1 MAQSTFQFLV
11 SDAVGSGDGGVDADR
26 TRKTD
31 EKNMFANLLQ
41 TSKKS
46 LQTNLGI
53 QLSVAAVLKQSQ
65 IFTGF
70 IGSLF
75 QILGA
80 FVDVALMSVFPLLKN
95 SLKFLMKFFDP
106 IKTVAS
112 GVGSIVD
119 AVMMVFGEIGK
130 GYEKIRDVI
139 STVIDYI
146 PGFGGEDTAS
156 RGVGVGAGGLAA
168 RVTAKGG
175 KGLGRAI
182 PGAGLAL
189 GAYGIFEGFE
199 REGIVGVIKETV
211 NFALGGLFGAGGF
224 ALGTAT
230 TGVGGTAGA
239 IGGIALYDLLVK
251 DITQSLL
258 DTMLGGASE
267 KQTENM
273 MYGTTPLGE

>member
-80 FVDVALMSVFPLLKN
+80 FVDVALMSVFPILKS

-106 IKTVAS
+106 LQTVAK

-130 GYEKIRDVI
+130 GYNKIRDVI
-139 STVIDYI
+139 STIIDYI
-146 PGFGGEDTAS
+146 PGIGGEDTAS
-156 RGVGVGAGGLAA
+156 RGVGLGAGALAA
-168 RVTAKGG
+168 RATAKGG
-175 KGLGRAI
+175 KNLGKLV
-182 PGAGLAL
+182 PGAGVAL

-199 REGIVGVIKETV
+199 REGMIGVIKETV
-211 NFALGGLFGAGGF
+211 NFTLGGLFGGAGF
-224 ALGTAT
+224 ALAGPGGA
-230 TGVGGTAGA
+230 VGGL
-239 IGGIALYDLLVK
+239 ALYDLIVK
-251 DITQSLL
+251 DVTQSIL
-258 DTMLGGASE
+258 DTYIGGASE

>member
-80 FVDVALMSVFPLLKN
+80 FVDVALMSVFPILKS
-95 SLKFLMKFFDP
+95 SLKFLMKFFL
-106 IKTVAS
+106 
-112 GVGSIVD
+112 
-119 AVMMVFGEIGK
+119 MVVFLCQELR
-130 GYEKIRDVI
+130 Y
-139 STVIDYI
+139 
-146 PGFGGEDTAS
+146 F
-156 RGVGVGAGGLAA
+156 
-168 RVTAKGG
+168 
-175 KGLGRAI
+175 
-182 PGAGLAL
+182 
-189 GAYGIFEGFE
+189 
-199 REGIVGVIKETV
+199 
-211 NFALGGLFGAGGF
+211 
-224 ALGTAT
+224 
-230 TGVGGTAGA
+230 
-239 IGGIALYDLLVK
+239 
-251 DITQSLL
+251 SLL
-258 DTMLGGASE
+258 FQLLTINSKRGR
-267 KQTENM
+267 K
-273 MYGTTPLGE
+273 

>member
-31 EKNMFANLLQ
+31 DKNMFANLLQ

-80 FVDVALMSVFPLLKN
+80 FVDVALMSVFPILKS

-106 IKTVAS
+106 IQTVAK

-130 GYEKIRDVI
+130 GYNKIRDVI
-139 STVIDYI
+139 STIIDYI
-146 PGFGGEDTAS
+146 PGISGDDTAS
-156 RGVGVGAGGLAA
+156 RGVGVGSGALAA
-168 RVTAKGG
+168 AATKAG
-175 KGLGRAI
+175 KGMSKAI

-199 REGIVGVIKETV
+199 REGMVGVVKEAV
-211 NFALGGLFGAGGF
+211 NFALGGLFGAAGF
-224 ALGTAT
+224 ALGGGPL
-230 TGVGGTAGA
+230 TGGLGAVGGIT
-239 IGGIALYDLLVK
+239 LYDLIVK
-251 DITQSLL
+251 DVTQSLL
-258 DTMLGGASE
+258 DTMLGGASD

-273 MYGTTPLGE
+273 MYGTTPLGEQ

>member
-106 IKTVAS
+106 IKTVAN

-139 STVIDYI
+139 STVIDFI

-156 RGVGVGAGGLAA
+156 RGVGVGSGALAA
-168 RVTAKGG
+168 AATKAAQAG
-175 KGLGRAI
+175 KGFGKAI
-182 PGAGLAL
+182 PGLGLAL
-189 GAYGIFEGFE
+189 GGYGIFEGFE
-199 REGIVGVIKETV
+199 REGMVGVIKETV
-211 NFALGGLFGAGGF
+211 NFVLGGLFGAGGF
-224 ALGTAT
+224 ALAGPGGA
-230 TGVGGTAGA
+230 VGGV
-239 IGGIALYDLLVK
+239 ALYDLIVK
-251 DITQSLL
+251 DVTQSLL
-258 DTMLGGASE
+258 DSAIGGASE

>member
-11 SDAVGSGDGGVDADR
+11 SDAVGGGDGGVDADR

-106 IKTVAS
+106 IKTVAT
-112 GVGSIVD
+112 GVGNIVD

-139 STVIDYI
+139 STVVDFI

-156 RGVGVGAGGLAA
+156 RGVGVGAGALAA
-168 RVTAKGG
+168 AATKAG
-175 KGLGRAI
+175 KGMSKAI
-182 PGAGLAL
+182 PGAGIAL

-199 REGIVGVIKETV
+199 REGMIGVIKETV
-211 NFALGGLFGAGGF
+211 NFTLGGLFGGAGF
-224 ALGTAT
+224 ALAGPA
-230 TGVGGTAGA
+230 GAVGGV
-239 IGGIALYDLLVK
+239 ALYDLIVK
-251 DITQSLL
+251 DVTQSIL
-258 DTMLGGASE
+258 DTYIGGASE

-273 MYGTTPLGE
+273 MYGTTPLGEN